1 MTKFLKP
8 VKTKF
13 LMSSQ
18 PIPPAP
24 TTNTLQVDTVVL
36 SSSLRLTAI
45 PRYMGGDYLKPHPSF
60 CIDYYSHNMSQWEDE
75 EIAWKDLTE

>member
-1 MTKFLKP
+1 MQQLLEPNYVLLLTMTKFLKP

-36 SSSLRLTAI
+36 NSSLRRLTAM
-45 PRYMGGDYLKPHPSF
+45 PRHMGGDYLKPHPLVL
-60 CIDYYSHNMSQWEDE
+60 H
-75 EIAWKDLTE
+75 